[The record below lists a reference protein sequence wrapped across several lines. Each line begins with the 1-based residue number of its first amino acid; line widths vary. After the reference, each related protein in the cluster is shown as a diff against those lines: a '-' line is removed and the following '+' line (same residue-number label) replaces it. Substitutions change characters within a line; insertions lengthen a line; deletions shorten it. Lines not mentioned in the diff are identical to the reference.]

1 MDLGISEE
9 LKDVRE
15 KIRVFAD
22 EKVLPLE
29 QEYMT
34 EIGVGDRWSHT
45 PRQEEILNGLKE
57 EARKLGF
64 WNFFLPESQGGAGVS
79 NLEYAHLAEIM
90 GRSRL
95 ASEAMNFSA
104 PDTPNMEVIERYGS
118 EEQKKPDSNTQLT
131 LPTILLQ

>member
-9 LKDVRE
+9 LKGVRE

-22 EKVLPLE
+22 EKVSPLE

-57 EARKLGF
+57 EARRK
-64 WNFFLPESQGGAGVS
+64 
-79 NLEYAHLAEIM
+79 
-90 GRSRL
+90 
-95 ASEAMNFSA
+95 
-104 PDTPNMEVIERYGS
+104 D
-118 EEQKKPDSNTQLT
+118 
-131 LPTILLQ
+131 